1 MGSKPGALIKT
12 FLEIRQFEVFW
23 FSDIFLLCYR
33 KFCAKKCRIAKTV
46 EKRTFPIE

>member
-23 FSDIFLLCYR
+23 FSDILLLWYFLGYAWN
-33 KFCAKKCRIAKTV
+33 KHTP
-46 EKRTFPIE
+46 TMPTP